1 MTQTNTRESGF
12 EQLIERALVGTTIE
26 ERSHQGIS
34 LAPEFADSQTPGDN
48 FYWGRPEDFDK
59 DVALDTR
66 RLWSFLETTQ
76 HDRLAE
82 WRGYGDM
89 RGRIEKEIKRKIET
103 VGTLEMLRKGF
114 EIDNLQ
120 GDKRLRLFYPRPSL
134 ADSDASQILY
144 GMNQFSVTRQATYSK
159 LRPGNE
165 LDMVIYVNGLPIF
178 TFELKNPWTRQTA
191 KYDAIKQYCENRDP
205 KDPLLMFGRC
215 LAHFALDKDEI
226 YFCTRLK
233 GKNSFF
239 MPFNQGLPNGQGAG
253 NPVNPN
259 GHKTSYLWERILR
272 KDVIADLITNF
283 AMMDYG
289 EAKKRQAVPHI
300 LSKAKKLIFPRY
312 HQLDAVS
319 RLLDEVT
326 AKGVGGRYLIQHS
339 AGSGKTNSIS
349 WLAFKLIKA
358 TPETMEAVR
367 AKALDRQLFQ
377 TVIIVTDRKV
387 LDGQLTA
394 NVKAFAPGKDIVAH
408 ADTSKQL
415 KEAIE
420 NGKRIILTTIQKFP
434 YIVGDIADMKD
445 SNFAVIIDEAHSS
458 QSGIAADKLNA
469 TLSHDEDQ
477 AGSDIDELIDRLIR
491 ERKMS
496 ANASYFAFTATPK
509 RETLERFGVPMPDG
523 SFRPFHLYSMKQA
536 IEEGFICDVLTNYT
550 TYHSFYE
557 VAKRTE
563 ENPEYN
569 EIRAQKLLR
578 KMVEREPHTIATKAD
593 VMLSHFDA
601 KVFRSRK
608 LAGKAKAMVVTK
620 DIECAIRY
628 YFALRK
634 LADERHLPYNILVA
648 FSGTKEVDGVE
659 YTEAGLNGFPESKT
673 AQEFEKPENRILVVA
688 NKYLTGFDQ
697 ELLSTMYI
705 DKPLGGVLAVQ
716 TLSRLNRISPENNK
730 RNEDIFV
737 LDFFNTVDDMK
748 AAFDDFY
755 TSTTLDQATDP
766 NVLSELRS
774 TLLDLGVFTEDEV
787 ERFNELFHR
796 GAAQDELSPILDAA
810 QKRYDNEI
818 KWPENG
824 QADFKMKCKQ
834 FVKVYSRIA
843 ALMVFDAPAWEK
855 MYWYLRLLIPQ
866 LKVPQNGGMDVSDL
880 LDKTNLNTY
889 CLSRTALNEHIR
901 LDTEETRLDPLA
913 PKMVN
918 AGDTE
923 EERTAFDIILEHFNK
938 RHMDGWKATPD
949 EQRTK
954 VVRIAQIITQQA
966 QYKTTV
972 VGNPDT
978 DAADRKFIEI
988 LSHVMAQQRNADLS
1002 LYSQF
1007 RTSEAFRHDLADLVR
1022 AAINDVDYLSSQ
1034 RFGYETNPATSYTA
1048 AEPTTGK
1055 QVIS

>member
-1 MTQTNTRESGF
+1 MTRTNIREDGF
-12 EQLIERALVGTTIE
+12 EQLIERALVGSTIE
-26 ERSHQGIS
+26 ERKQQGIT
-34 LAPEFADSQTPGDN
+34 LAPEFADRQTPGDK
-48 FYWGRPEDFDK
+48 FYWGRPEDFKKNEAIDF
-59 DVALDTR
+59 R
-66 RLWSFLETTQ
+66 RLWSFLEATQ
-76 HDRLAE
+76 RNLLDE
-82 WRGYGDM
+82 WRGRGDM
-89 RGRIEKEIKRKIET
+89 RQSIEKELKRKIES
-103 VGTLEMLRKGF
+103 VGTLEVLRKGL
-114 EIDNLQ
+114 EVDNLQ
-120 GDKRLRLFYPRPSL
+120 GDKRLRLFYPRPSQ
-134 ADSDASQILY
+134 ADSDQSHILY

-159 LRPGNE
+159 IRPGNE
-165 LDMVIYVNGLPIF
+165 LDMVIYVNGLPVF
-178 TFELKNPWTRQTA
+178 TFELKNPWTGQTA
-191 KYDAIKQYCENRDP
+191 KYDAIKQYRENRDP
-205 KDPLLMFGRC
+205 RDPLLMFGRC

-226 YFCTRLK
+226 YFCTHLV
-233 GKNSFF
+233 GKKSFF

-253 NPVNPN
+253 NPVNTD
-259 GHKTSYLWERILR
+259 GHKTAYFWERILH
-272 KDVIADLITNF
+272 KDVIADLISNF

-289 EAKKRQAVPHI
+289 EAKTKKAVTHI
-300 LSKAKKLIFPRY
+300 LRNAKKLIFPRF
-312 HQLDAVS
+312 HQLDVVN
-319 RLLDEVT
+319 RLLDEVST
-326 AKGVGGRYLIQHS
+326 KGVGGHYLIQHS

-358 TPETMEAVR
+358 TPETMDAVR
-367 AKALDRQLFQ
+367 AVALNQQLFN

-387 LDGQLTA
+387 LDSQLTA

-420 NGKRIILTTIQKFP
+420 AGKRIILTTIQKFP
-434 YIVGDIADMKD
+434 YIVGDIADMKN
-445 SNFAVIIDEAHSS
+445 SNFAIIIDEAHSS

-469 TLSHDEDQ
+469 SLGHDEDQ
-477 AGSDIDELIDRLIR
+477 NGGDIDELIDRLIQ

-509 RETLERFGVPMPDG
+509 RETLERFGIEMPDG
-523 SFRPFHLYSMKQA
+523 SYRPFHLYSMKQA
-536 IEEGFICDVLTNYT
+536 IEENFIRDVLTNYT

-563 ENPEYN
+563 ENPEYD
-569 EIRAQKLLR
+569 EARAQKLLR
-578 KMVEREPHTIATKAD
+578 KMVEREPHTIAAKAD

-601 KVFRSRK
+601 KVFRARK
-608 LAGKAKAMVVTK
+608 LNGKAKAMVVTK

-634 LADERHLPYNILVA
+634 LAEERHLPYNILVA

-659 YTEAGLNGFPESKT
+659 YTETGLNGFPDSKT
-673 AQEFEKPENRILVVA
+673 PEEFEKPENRILVVA

-766 NVLSELRS
+766 NVLSELRA
-774 TLLDLGVFTEDEV
+774 TLLDLGVFTEEEV
-787 ERFNELFHR
+787 EQFNELFHR
-796 GAAQDELSPILDAA
+796 GAEQDALSPILDVA
-810 QKRYDNEI
+810 QSRYDNEI
-818 KWPENG
+818 EWPENG

-866 LKVPQNGGMDVSDL
+866 LKVPQNGGIDISDL
-880 LDKTNLNTY
+880 LDNTDLNTY
-889 CLSRTALNEHIR
+889 ALSRTALNEHIE
-901 LDTEETRLDPLA
+901 LDADETRLDPLA

-918 AGDTE
+918 AGGTE
-923 EERTAFDIILEHFNK
+923 DDRTTFDIILEHFNE
-938 RHMDGWKATPD
+938 RHMNGWDATPE

-954 VVRIAQIITQQA
+954 VVRIAQIVTQQT
-966 QYKTTV
+966 QYQNTV

-978 DAADRKFIEI
+978 EAAERMFQEI
-988 LSHVMAQQRNADLS
+988 LNRAMAQQRNADLS
-1002 LYSQF
+1002 LYRQF
-1007 RTSEAFRHDLADLVR
+1007 RADETFRHDFANLVH
-1022 AAINDVDYLSSQ
+1022 AAIENVDYLSNVPYYSNSQ
-1034 RFGYETNPATSYTA
+1034 NSHTIA
-1048 AEPTTGK
+1048 AEP
-1055 QVIS
+1055 

>member
-12 EQLIERALVGTTIE
+12 EQLIERALVGSTIE
-26 ERSHQGIS
+26 DRLSQGIT
-34 LAPEFADSQTPGDN
+34 LAPEFADRQTPGDK
-48 FYWGRPEDFDK
+48 FYWGRPDDFDK
-59 DVALDTR
+59 DVAIDTR
-66 RLWSFLETTQ
+66 RLWSFLEATQ
-76 HDRLAE
+76 RDRLAE
-82 WRGYGDM
+82 WRGRGDM
-89 RGRIEKEIKRKIET
+89 RERIEKEIKRKIET
-103 VGTLEMLRKGF
+103 VGTLEVLRKGL
-114 EIDNLQ
+114 EVDNLQ
-120 GDKRLRLFYPRPSL
+120 GAKRLRLFYPRPSL

-191 KYDAIKQYCENRDP
+191 KYDAIKQYREHRDP
-205 KDPLLMFGRC
+205 RDPMLMFGRC

-226 YFCTRLK
+226 YFCTRLT
-233 GKNSFF
+233 GKSSFF

-253 NPVNPN
+253 NPVNPA

-289 EAKKRQAVPHI
+289 EAKKKQTVPHI
-300 LSKAKKLIFPRY
+300 LRNAKKLIFPRF
-312 HQLDAVS
+312 HQLDVVN
-319 RLLDEVT
+319 RLLDEVGN
-326 AKGVGGRYLIQHS
+326 KGVGGQYLIQHS
-339 AGSGKTNSIS
+339 AGSGKSNSIS

-358 TPETMEAVR
+358 TPETMDAVR
-367 AKALDRQLFQ
+367 AKALDQQLFQ

-469 TLSHDEDQ
+469 SLSRDEDQ
-477 AGSDIDELIDRLIR
+477 NGGDIDELIDRLIQ

-509 RETLERFGVPMPDG
+509 RETLERFGEALPDG

-536 IEEGFICDVLTNYT
+536 IEEGFIRDVLTNYT

-563 ENPEYN
+563 ENPEYD
-569 EIRAQKLLR
+569 EARTQKLLR
-578 KMVEREPHTIATKAD
+578 KMVEREPHTIAAKAD

-634 LADERHLPYNILVA
+634 LAEERHLPYNILIA
-648 FSGTKEVDGVE
+648 FSGTKQVDGVE
-659 YTEAGLNGFPESKT
+659 YTEAGLNGFPDTKT
-673 AQEFEKPENRILVVA
+673 PQEFEKPENRILVVA

-774 TLLDLGVFTEDEV
+774 TLLDLGVFTEEEV
-787 ERFNELFHR
+787 EQFNELFHR
-796 GAAQDELSPILDAA
+796 GAEQDELSPILDAA
-810 QKRYDNEI
+810 QNRYDNEI
-818 KWPENG
+818 EWPENG

-866 LKVPQNGGMDVSDL
+866 LKVPQNGGIDISDL
-880 LDKTNLNTY
+880 LDNTDLNTY
-889 CLSRTALNEHIR
+889 CLGRTALNEHIQ
-901 LDTEETRLDPLA
+901 LDAEETRLDPLA
-913 PKMVN
+913 PKMVT
-918 AGDTE
+918 AGGGE
-923 EERTAFDIILEHFNK
+923 EDRTAFDIILEHFNE
-938 RHMDGWKATPD
+938 RHMNGWEATPE

-954 VVRIAQIITQQA
+954 VVRIAQLVTQQA
-966 QYKTTV
+966 QYQNTV

-978 DAADRKFIEI
+978 DAAERMFQEI
-988 LSHVMAQQRNADLS
+988 LNRAMAQQRNADLS
-1002 LYSQF
+1002 LYRQF
-1007 RTSEAFRHDLADLVR
+1007 RADETFRHDFANLVR
-1022 AAINDVDYLSSQ
+1022 AAIENADHLSSQ
-1034 RFGYETNPATSYTA
+1034 QFTFTTEPTTSYA
-1048 AEPTTGK
+1048 AEP
-1055 QVIS
+1055 

>member
-12 EQLIERALVGTTIE
+12 EQLIERALVGSTIE
-26 ERSHQGIS
+26 DRLSQGIT
-34 LAPEFADSQTPGDN
+34 LAPEFADRQTPGDN
-48 FYWGRPEDFDK
+48 FFWGRPDDFDK
-59 DVALDTR
+59 DTAIDTR
-66 RLWSFLETTQ
+66 RLWSFLEATQ
-76 HDRLAE
+76 RDRLAE
-82 WRGYGDM
+82 WRGRGEM
-89 RGRIEKEIKRKIET
+89 RERIEKELKRKIET
-103 VGTLEMLRKGF
+103 VGTLEVLRKGL

-120 GDKRLRLFYPRPSL
+120 GAKRLRLFYPRPSL

-159 LRPGNE
+159 SRPGNE

-178 TFELKNPWTRQTA
+178 TFELKNPWTGQTA
-191 KYDAIKQYCENRDP
+191 KYDAIKQYREDRDP
-205 KDPLLMFGRC
+205 RAPMLMFGRC

-226 YFCTRLK
+226 YFCTHLK

-253 NPVNPN
+253 NPVNPD

-272 KDVIADLITNF
+272 KNVIADLITNF

-289 EAKKRQAVPHI
+289 EAKKKQAVPHI
-300 LSKAKKLIFPRY
+300 LRNAKKLIFPRF
-312 HQLDAVS
+312 HQLDVVN
-319 RLLDEVT
+319 RLLDEVGT
-326 AKGVGGRYLIQHS
+326 NGVGGQYLIQHS
-339 AGSGKTNSIS
+339 AGSGKSNSIS

-358 TPETMEAVR
+358 TPETMNAVR
-367 AKALDRQLFQ
+367 AKALDQQLFQ

-434 YIVGDIADMKD
+434 YIVGDIADMKE

-469 TLSHDEDQ
+469 SLSRDEDQ
-477 AGSDIDELIDRLIR
+477 NGGDIDELIDRLIQ

-509 RETLERFGVPMPDG
+509 RETLERFGESLPDG

-536 IEEGFICDVLTNYT
+536 IEEGFIHDVLTIYT

-563 ENPEYN
+563 ENPEYD
-569 EIRAQKLLR
+569 EARAQKLLR
-578 KMVEREPHTIATKAD
+578 RMVEREPHTIAAKAD
-593 VMLSHFDA
+593 VMLSHYDA

-608 LAGKAKAMVVTK
+608 LAGNAKAMVVTK

-634 LADERHLPYNILVA
+634 LAEERHLPYNIIIA

-659 YTEAGLNGFPESKT
+659 YTEAGLNGFPDTKT
-673 AQEFEKPENRILVVA
+673 PQEFEKPENRILVVA

-737 LDFFNTVDDMK
+737 LDFFNTIDDMK
-748 AAFDDFY
+748 TAFDDFY
-755 TSTTLDQATDP
+755 T
-766 NVLSELRS
+766 
-774 TLLDLGVFTEDEV
+774 
-787 ERFNELFHR
+787 
-796 GAAQDELSPILDAA
+796 
-810 QKRYDNEI
+810 
-818 KWPENG
+818 
-824 QADFKMKCKQ
+824 
-834 FVKVYSRIA
+834 
-843 ALMVFDAPAWEK
+843 
-855 MYWYLRLLIPQ
+855 
-866 LKVPQNGGMDVSDL
+866 
-880 LDKTNLNTY
+880 
-889 CLSRTALNEHIR
+889 
-901 LDTEETRLDPLA
+901 
-913 PKMVN
+913 
-918 AGDTE
+918 
-923 EERTAFDIILEHFNK
+923 
-938 RHMDGWKATPD
+938 
-949 EQRTK
+949 
-954 VVRIAQIITQQA
+954 
-966 QYKTTV
+966 
-972 VGNPDT
+972 
-978 DAADRKFIEI
+978 
-988 LSHVMAQQRNADLS
+988 
-1002 LYSQF
+1002 
-1007 RTSEAFRHDLADLVR
+1007 
-1022 AAINDVDYLSSQ
+1022 
-1034 RFGYETNPATSYTA
+1034 
-1048 AEPTTGK
+1048 
-1055 QVIS
+1055 

>member
-1 MTQTNTRESGF
+1 MTQTNTREDGF
-12 EQLIERALVGTTIE
+12 EQLIERALVGSTIE
-26 ERSHQGIS
+26 KRLQQGIT
-34 LAPEFADSQTPGDN
+34 LAAEFANRQQPGDH
-48 FYWGRPEDFDK
+48 FYWGRPEDFNK
-59 DVALDTR
+59 DVAIDTR
-66 RLWSFLETTQ
+66 RLWSFLEATQ
-76 HDRLAE
+76 RDRLAE
-82 WRGYGDM
+82 WRGRGEM
-89 RGRIEKEIKRKIET
+89 RERIEKEIKRKIES
-103 VGTLEMLRKGF
+103 VGSLEVLRKGI
-114 EIDNLQ
+114 EVDNLL
-120 GDKRLRLFYPRPSL
+120 DDNRLRLFYPRPTL
-134 ADSDASQILY
+134 ADSDASQIQY
-144 GMNQFSVTRQATYSK
+144 GLNQFSVTRQATYSK
-159 LRPGNE
+159 LRSGNE

-178 TFELKNPWTRQTA
+178 TFELKNPWTGQTA
-191 KYDAIKQYCENRDP
+191 KYDAIKQYREQRDP
-205 KDPLLMFGRC
+205 RDPMLMFGRC

-226 YFCTRLK
+226 YFCTRLT
-233 GKNSFF
+233 GKSSFF

-253 NPVNPN
+253 NPINPN

-272 KDVIADLITNF
+272 KDVIADLISNF

-289 EAKKRQAVPHI
+289 EAKKKQVVPHI
-300 LSKAKKLIFPRY
+300 LRNAKKLIFPRY
-312 HQLDAVS
+312 HQLDVVN
-319 RLLDEVT
+319 RLLEEVGT
-326 AKGVGGRYLIQHS
+326 KGVGGQYLIQHS

-358 TPETMEAVR
+358 TPETMDAVR
-367 AKALDRQLFQ
+367 AIALDRQLFQ

-387 LDGQLTA
+387 LDAQLTA
-394 NVKAFAPGKDIVAH
+394 NVKAFASGKNIVTH
-408 ADTSKQL
+408 ADTSAQL
-415 KEAIE
+415 RQAIE
-420 NGKRIILTTIQKFP
+420 DGKRIILTTIQKFP

-445 SNFAVIIDEAHSS
+445 NNFAVIIDEAHSS

-469 TLSHDEDQ
+469 SLGHDEDQ
-477 AGSDIDELIDRLIR
+477 NGGDIDELIDRLIQ

-509 RETLERFGVPMPDG
+509 RETLERFGIAMPDG

-563 ENPEYN
+563 ENPEYD
-569 EIRAQKLLR
+569 EARAQKLLR
-578 KMVEREPHTIATKAD
+578 KMVEREPHTIAAKAD

-634 LADERHLPYNILVA
+634 IAEERHLPYNILVA
-648 FSGTKEVDGVE
+648 FSGTKEMDGVE
-659 YTEAGLNGFPESKT
+659 YTEAGLNGFPDSKT
-673 AQEFEKPENRILVVA
+673 PEEFEKIENRILVVA

-774 TLLDLGVFTEDEV
+774 TLFDIGVFTEEEV
-787 ERFNELFHR
+787 EQFNELFLR
-796 GAAQDELSPILDAA
+796 GAEQDELSPILDTA
-810 QKRYDNEI
+810 QNRYDNEI
-818 KWPENG
+818 EWPENG
-824 QADFKMKCKQ
+824 KADFKMKCKQ

-866 LKVPQNGGMDVSDL
+866 LKVPQNGGIDISDL
-880 LDKTNLNTY
+880 LDNTDLNTY
-889 CLSRTALNEHIR
+889 CLSRTALNEHIQ
-901 LDTEETRLDPLA
+901 LESEETRLDPLA
-913 PKMVN
+913 PKMVSGGCN
-918 AGDTE
+918 EGD
-923 EERTAFDIILEHFNK
+923 RTAFDIILEHFNEK
-938 RHMDGWKATPD
+938 HMSGWDATPD

-954 VVRIAQIITQQA
+954 VVRIAQLVTQQA
-966 QYKTTV
+966 QYQNTV

-978 DAADRKFIEI
+978 EAAERMFQDI
-988 LSHVMAQQRNADLS
+988 LNRAMAQQRNADLS
-1002 LYSQF
+1002 LYRQF
-1007 RTSEAFRHDLADLVR
+1007 RADETFRHDFANLVR
-1022 AAINDVDYLSSQ
+1022 VAIENADHLSQ
-1034 RFGYETNPATSYTA
+1034 VQINPHN
-1048 AEPTTGK
+1048 P
-1055 QVIS
+1055 

>member
-1 MTQTNTRESGF
+1 MTRTNIREDGF
-12 EQLIERALVGTTIE
+12 EQLIERALVGSTIE
-26 ERSHQGIS
+26 ERKQQGIT
-34 LAPEFADSQTPGDN
+34 LAPEFADRQTPGDK
-48 FYWGRPEDFDK
+48 FYWGRPEDFKKNEAIDF
-59 DVALDTR
+59 R
-66 RLWSFLETTQ
+66 RLWSFLEATQ
-76 HDRLAE
+76 RNLLDE
-82 WRGYGDM
+82 WRGRGDM
-89 RGRIEKEIKRKIET
+89 RQSIEKELKRKIES
-103 VGTLEMLRKGF
+103 VGTLEVLRKGL
-114 EIDNLQ
+114 EVDNLQ
-120 GDKRLRLFYPRPSL
+120 GDKRLRLFYPRPSQ
-134 ADSDASQILY
+134 ADSDQSHILY

-159 LRPGNE
+159 IRPGNE
-165 LDMVIYVNGLPIF
+165 LDMVIYVNGLPVF
-178 TFELKNPWTRQTA
+178 TFELKNPWTGQTA
-191 KYDAIKQYCENRDP
+191 KYDAIKQYRENRDP
-205 KDPLLMFGRC
+205 RDPLLMFGRC

-226 YFCTRLK
+226 YFCTRLV
-233 GKNSFF
+233 GKKSFF

-253 NPVNPN
+253 NPVNTD
-259 GHKTSYLWERILR
+259 GHKTAYFWERILH
-272 KDVIADLITNF
+272 KDVIADLISNF

-289 EAKKRQAVPHI
+289 EAKTKKAVTHI
-300 LSKAKKLIFPRY
+300 LRNAKKIIFPRF
-312 HQLDAVS
+312 HQLDVVN
-319 RLLDEVT
+319 RLLDEVST
-326 AKGVGGRYLIQHS
+326 KGVGGHYLIQHS

-358 TPETMEAVR
+358 TPETMDAVR
-367 AKALDRQLFQ
+367 AVALNQQLFN

-387 LDGQLTA
+387 LDSQLTA

-420 NGKRIILTTIQKFP
+420 AGKRIILTTIQKFP
-434 YIVGDIADMKD
+434 YIVGDIADMKN
-445 SNFAVIIDEAHSS
+445 SNFAIIIDEAHSS

-469 TLSHDEDQ
+469 SLGHDEDQ
-477 AGSDIDELIDRLIR
+477 NGGDIDELIDRLIQ

-509 RETLERFGVPMPDG
+509 RETLERFGIEMPDG
-523 SFRPFHLYSMKQA
+523 SYRPFHLYSMKQA
-536 IEEGFICDVLTNYT
+536 IEENFIRDVLTNYT

-563 ENPEYN
+563 ENPEYD
-569 EIRAQKLLR
+569 EARAQKLLR
-578 KMVEREPHTIATKAD
+578 KMVEREPHTIAAKAD

-601 KVFRSRK
+601 KVFRARK
-608 LAGKAKAMVVTK
+608 LNGKAKAMVVTK

-634 LADERHLPYNILVA
+634 LAEERHLPYNILVA

-659 YTEAGLNGFPESKT
+659 YTESGLNGFPDSKT
-673 AQEFEKPENRILVVA
+673 PEEFEKPENRILVVA

-766 NVLSELRS
+766 NVLSELRA
-774 TLLDLGVFTEDEV
+774 TLLDLGVFTEEEV
-787 ERFNELFHR
+787 EQFNELFHR
-796 GAAQDELSPILDAA
+796 GAEQDALSPILDVA
-810 QKRYDNEI
+810 QSRYDNEI
-818 KWPENG
+818 EWPENG

-866 LKVPQNGGMDVSDL
+866 LKVPQNGGIDISDL
-880 LDKTNLNTY
+880 LDNTDLNTY
-889 CLSRTALNEHIR
+889 ALSRTALNEHIE
-901 LDTEETRLDPLA
+901 LDADETRLDPLA

-918 AGDTE
+918 AGGTE
-923 EERTAFDIILEHFNK
+923 DDRTTFDIILEHFNE
-938 RHMDGWKATPD
+938 RHMNGWDATPE

-954 VVRIAQIITQQA
+954 VVRIAQIVTQQT
-966 QYKTTV
+966 QYQNTV

-978 DAADRKFIEI
+978 EAAERMFQEI
-988 LSHVMAQQRNADLS
+988 LNRAMAQQRNADLS
-1002 LYSQF
+1002 LYRQF
-1007 RTSEAFRHDLADLVR
+1007 RADETFRHDFANLVH
-1022 AAINDVDYLSSQ
+1022 AAIENVDYLASQ
-1034 RFGYETNPATSYTA
+1034 QYTVVPNTSTSLA
-1048 AEPTTGK
+1048 AEP
-1055 QVIS
+1055 

>member
-1 MTQTNTRESGF
+1 MTQANTRESGF
-12 EQLIERALVGTTIE
+12 EQLIERALVGSTIE
-26 ERSHQGIS
+26 DRLSQGIS
-34 LAPEFADSQTPGDN
+34 LAPEFADRQTPGDK
-48 FYWGRPEDFDK
+48 FYWGRPDDFDK
-59 DVALDTR
+59 DVAIDTR
-66 RLWSFLETTQ
+66 RLWSFLEATQ
-76 HDRLAE
+76 RDRLAE
-82 WRGYGDM
+82 WRGRGDM
-89 RGRIEKEIKRKIET
+89 RERIEKEIKRKIET
-103 VGTLEMLRKGF
+103 VGTLEVLRKGL
-114 EIDNLQ
+114 EVDNLQ
-120 GDKRLRLFYPRPSL
+120 GAKRLRLFYPRPSL

-159 LRPGNE
+159 SRPGNE

-178 TFELKNPWTRQTA
+178 TFELKNPWTGQTA
-191 KYDAIKQYCENRDP
+191 KYDAIKQYREHRDP
-205 KDPLLMFGRC
+205 RDPMLMFGRC

-226 YFCTRLK
+226 YFCTRLT
-233 GKNSFF
+233 GKSSFF

-253 NPVNPN
+253 NPVNPA

-289 EAKKRQAVPHI
+289 EAKKKQAVPHI
-300 LSKAKKLIFPRY
+300 LRNAKKLIFPRY
-312 HQLDAVS
+312 HQLDVVN
-319 RLLDEVT
+319 RLLDEVGT
-326 AKGVGGRYLIQHS
+326 KGVGGQYLIQHS

-358 TPETMEAVR
+358 TPETMNAVR
-367 AKALDRQLFQ
+367 ARALDQQLFQ

-420 NGKRIILTTIQKFP
+420 KGKRIILTTIQKFP
-434 YIVGDIADMKD
+434 YIVGDITDMKD

-469 TLSHDEDQ
+469 SLSRDEDQ
-477 AGSDIDELIDRLIR
+477 NGGDIDELIDRLIQ

-496 ANASYFAFTATPK
+496 ASASYFAFTATPK
-509 RETLERFGVPMPDG
+509 RETLERFGEALPDG

-536 IEEGFICDVLTNYT
+536 IEEGFIRDVLTNYT

-563 ENPEYN
+563 ENPEYD
-569 EIRAQKLLR
+569 EARAQKLLR
-578 KMVEREPHTIATKAD
+578 KMVEREPHTIAAKAD

-634 LADERHLPYNILVA
+634 LAEERHLPYNILIA
-648 FSGTKEVDGVE
+648 FSGTKQVDGVE
-659 YTEAGLNGFPESKT
+659 YTEAGLNGFPDTKT
-673 AQEFEKPENRILVVA
+673 PQEFEKPENRILVVA

-774 TLLDLGVFTEDEV
+774 TLLDLGVFTEEEV
-787 ERFNELFHR
+787 EQFNELFHR
-796 GAAQDELSPILDAA
+796 GAEQDELSPILDAA
-810 QKRYDNEI
+810 QNRYDNEI
-818 KWPENG
+818 EWAENG

-866 LKVPQNGGMDVSDL
+866 LKVPQNGGIDISDL
-880 LDKTNLNTY
+880 LDNTDLNTY
-889 CLSRTALNEHIR
+889 CLGRTALNEHIQ
-901 LDTEETRLDPLA
+901 LDADETRLDPLA
-913 PKMVN
+913 PKMVT
-918 AGDTE
+918 AGGGE
-923 EERTAFDIILEHFNK
+923 EDRTAFDIILEHFNE
-938 RHMDGWKATPD
+938 RHMNGWEATPA

-954 VVRIAQIITQQA
+954 VVRIAQLVTQQA
-966 QYKTTV
+966 QYQNTV

-978 DAADRKFIEI
+978 DAAERMFQEI
-988 LSHVMAQQRNADLS
+988 LNRAMAQQRNADLS
-1002 LYSQF
+1002 LYRQF
-1007 RTSEAFRHDLADLVR
+1007 RADETFRHDFANLVR
-1022 AAINDVDYLSSQ
+1022 AAIENADHLSNIQ
-1034 RFGYETNPATSYTA
+1034 YYTNPQNSHSIA
-1048 AEPTTGK
+1048 AEP
-1055 QVIS
+1055 